1 LGFELLKKLLLPYRK
16 EMLESFAAE
25 KQPELW
31 SNEKDY
37 LALIEKYKNKPAMP
51 WD

>member
-1 LGFELLKKLLLPYRK
+1 
-16 EMLESFAAE
+16 MLESFAAE